1 MTDQLSQAGGKQED
15 EFRMYASPVGAH
27 ILKKANEIIEDFP
40 VRKYVLFFVL
50 FLIEVI
56 AVFGFAFYLIH

>member
-1 MTDQLSQAGGKQED
+1 MTDQPSQGGGKPDD

-27 ILKKANEIIEDFP
+27 ILRKANEIVEDLP
-40 VRKYVLFFVL
+40 VRKYVLFFIL

>member
-15 EFRMYASPVGAH
+15 EFRMYASAVGAH
-27 ILKKANEIIEDFP
+27 ILKEANEIIEDFP
-40 VRKYVLFFVL
+40 VRKYVLFFIL

>member
-1 MTDQLSQAGGKQED
+1 MTDEHSQTGGKSDD

-27 ILKKANEIIEDFP
+27 ILREANEIVDDLP
-40 VRKYVLFFVL
+40 VRKYVLFFIL

-56 AVFGFAFYLIH
+56 VVFGFAFYLIH

>member
-1 MTDQLSQAGGKQED
+1 MTDQPSQVGSKPED

-27 ILKKANEIIEDFP
+27 ILKEANEIIEDFP
-40 VRKYVLFFVL
+40 VRKYVLFFIL

-56 AVFGFAFYLIH
+56 VVFGFAFYLIH

>member
-1 MTDQLSQAGGKQED
+1 MTDQPSQTGGKSED

-27 ILKKANEIIEDFP
+27 ILRKANEIVDDLP
-40 VRKYVLFFVL
+40 LRKHVLFFIL